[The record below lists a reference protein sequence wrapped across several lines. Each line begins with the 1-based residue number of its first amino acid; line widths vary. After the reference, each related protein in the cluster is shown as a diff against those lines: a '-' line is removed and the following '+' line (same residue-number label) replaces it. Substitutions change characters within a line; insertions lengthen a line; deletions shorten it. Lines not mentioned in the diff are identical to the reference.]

1 MVCVS
6 QTDRLGRLRPAEL
19 RRVRSEIATGPRT
32 LERAS
37 RERDLEM
44 ADQRLMLSP
53 THRQVELPQ
62 EGRQGCQ
69 KRIEAVFCWIKS
81 SAGRA
86 KVKLRGREP
95 VDAALTLALMV
106 YNLIR
111 LPKLLAPT

>member
-1 MVCVS
+1 MS
-6 QTDRLGRLRPAEL
+6 PRLTRLGCLRPAEL
-19 RRVRSEIATGPRT
+19 RRVRSEIATGPRN

-44 ADQRLMLSP
+44 AHQRLMLSP

-69 KRIEAVFCWIKS
+69 KRIEAVFCWTKS

-86 KVKLRGREP
+86 KVKLRGRERWTP
-95 VDAALTLALMV
+95 PSLGARGIQPNPSTQ
-106 YNLIR
+106 
-111 LPKLLAPT
+111 LLAPT